1 MLQFAYS
8 MIRIRP
14 AEHSG
19 ATIDQATQRNTS
31 FVTRRTSQL
40 FPAILLLISC
50 APFQAEA
57 VIRLGQSNTVSLS
70 RGLVLYL
77 PLDGSTI
84 NWSTNTFY
92 DLAGNGNNASSSGMS
107 VTTSPAAGKIGQS
120 LMFDGANGVL
130 QENDSQAL
138 NITGNLTFS
147 TWVKWGASS
156 VHFNGALDTTVPW
169 STDPGTNG
177 EPIKIGSDHA
187 NGSYV
192 NGLMDDIRIY
202 NRALSAGKVQ
212 QLYHLGTRMRRTQM
226 SAFQM
231 AWWATGRWTA
241 PRSTGA
247 RISGTRP
254 GIPGAIHADFFESP
268 MVSAGLAE
276 KNWV

>member
-130 QENDSQAL
+130 QENDFRL
-138 NITGNLTFS
+138 
-147 TWVKWGASS
+147 
-156 VHFNGALDTTVPW
+156 
-169 STDPGTNG
+169 
-177 EPIKIGSDHA
+177 
-187 NGSYV
+187 
-192 NGLMDDIRIY
+192 
-202 NRALSAGKVQ
+202 
-212 QLYHLGTRMRRTQM
+212 
-226 SAFQM
+226 
-231 AWWATGRWTA
+231 
-241 PRSTGA
+241 
-247 RISGTRP
+247 
-254 GIPGAIHADFFESP
+254 
-268 MVSAGLAE
+268 
-276 KNWV
+276 